1 MLKCSND
8 SELLAPAGS
17 FEKAKY
23 ALEFGADAIYAGLP
37 DFSLR
42 ARINKF
48 DEKQIVEA
56 IKYAH
61 NKNKKIYITVNIFA
75 HNRHLNI
82 LQKHLRIFRNNL
94 PDAFVASDAG
104 VIRIIKKILPKASIH
119 LSTQA
124 NTTNWQSAKFW
135 HKQGIKRIVLAR
147 ELTLEEIKEI
157 HEKVPKLELEYF
169 VHGAM
174 CMAYSG
180 RCLLSSWQVGRS
192 SNLGDCAQNC
202 RWRYKLVEEKRPDE
216 YIPVEQDEQGSY
228 LLNSKDLCLIEHLD
242 DLKNA
247 GITSFKIEGRAKS
260 VYYLSQ
266 VVKAYRMA
274 LDINLNRDLNKN
286 SNSKKIDTFPTA
298 VGKVSINKNITSLN
312 TAVSKKVIGKN
323 KKIEIKKLKNDLKK
337 LSNRT
342 FTTGFLFDECKYAG
356 QETRFSHIEED
367 YEFVGEV
374 IKLETGNWKL
384 EIEDGKWRTENRGLK
399 IEGRKFKV
407 ESKNSNIIK
416 IKVHNALFVGDRVE
430 FIQPRKNNIFCKIKN
445 IYDDKTLEKIESAHG
460 GQNKMVYIEI
470 SKKPEVF
477 SVMRKKNKK

>member
-8 SELLAPAGS
+8 PELLAPAGS
-17 FEKAKY
+17 FEKMKY
-23 ALEFGADAIYAGLP
+23 ALEFGADAVYAGLP

-48 DEKQIVEA
+48 NEKQIIEA
-56 IKYAH
+56 IKYAR
-61 NKNKKIYITVNIFA
+61 NRNKKIYITTNIFA
-75 HNRHLNI
+75 HNCHLNI

-104 VIRIIKKILPKASIH
+104 VIEIIKKILPKAPIH

-135 HKQGIKRIVLAR
+135 QKQGVKRIVLAR

-180 RCLLSSWQVGRS
+180 RCFLSAWQVGRS

-202 RWRYKLVEEKRPDE
+202 RWRYNLVEEKRPDE
-216 YIPVEQDEQGSY
+216 YIPVEQDKHGSY
-228 LLNSKDLCLIEHLD
+228 LLNSKDLCLIEYLE

-266 VVKAYRMA
+266 AVKAYRIA
-274 LDINLNRDLNKN
+274 LDINNNNSSSNRN
-286 SNSKKIDTFPTA
+286 NSKNKSIASLPTA
-298 VGKVSINKNITSLN
+298 VRKEAID
-312 TAVSKKVIGKN
+312 KN
-323 KKIEIKKLKNDLKK
+323 KKAEIRKLKNDLMK

-342 FTTGFLFDECKYAG
+342 FTTGFLFGECRFKG
-356 QETRFSHIEED
+356 QETRFSHIKEE

-374 IKLETGNWKL
+374 IGLEFGIPDASRGQVWNL
-384 EIEDGKWRTENRGLK
+384 ECGRLK
-399 IEGRKFKV
+399 IGSRKRRAEGSGKKTNQNPYLV
-407 ESKNSNIIK
+407 K

-445 IYDDKTLEKIESAHG
+445 IYDDKTLEKIKSAHG
-460 GQNKMVYIEI
+460 GQNRMVYIKTNKI
-470 SKKPEVF
+470 PEKF
-477 SVMRKKNKK
+477 SVLRKNI

>member
-17 FEKAKY
+17 FEKAKC

-48 DEKQIVEA
+48 DEKQIIEA
-56 IKYAH
+56 IEYAH
-61 NKNKKIYITVNIFA
+61 NKNKKIYITTNIFA
-75 HNRHLNI
+75 HNHHLDI
-82 LQKHLRIFRNNL
+82 LKKHLRIFRNNL

-124 NTTNWQSAKFW
+124 NTTNWQAAKFW
-135 HKQGIKRIVLAR
+135 REQGIKRIVLAR

-202 RWRYKLVEEKRPDE
+202 RWKYKLVEEKRPDE
-216 YIPVEQDEQGSY
+216 YIPVEQDKQGSY
-228 LLNSKDLCLIEHLD
+228 LLNSKDLCLIEYLD
-242 DLKNA
+242 DLKSA
-247 GITSFKIEGRAKS
+247 GIISFKIEGRAKS

-266 VVKAYRMA
+266 AVKAYRTA
-274 LDINLNRDLNKN
+274 IDINFNKN
-286 SNSKKIDTFPTA
+286 SNNKKIGTFSTA
-298 VGKVSINKNITSLN
+298 VGKVHI
-312 TAVSKKVIGKN
+312 SKKKKN
-323 KKIEIKKLKNDLKK
+323 KIKKLKSDLMK

-342 FTTGFLFDECKYAG
+342 FTTGFLFGECKFKG
-356 QETRFSHIEED
+356 QETRFSHTEEE

-374 IKLETGNWKL
+374 VELKTKNEKLKM
-384 EIEDGKWRTENRGLK
+384 
-399 IEGRKFKV
+399 
-407 ESKNSNIIK
+407 KN
-416 IKVHNALFVGDRVE
+416 
-430 FIQPRKNNIFCKIKN
+430 
-445 IYDDKTLEKIESAHG
+445 
-460 GQNKMVYIEI
+460 
-470 SKKPEVF
+470 
-477 SVMRKKNKK
+477 

>member
-48 DEKQIVEA
+48 DEKKIIEA

-61 NKNKKIYITVNIFA
+61 SRNKKIYITVNIFA

-82 LQKHLRIFRNNL
+82 LQKHLLLFRNNL
-94 PDAFVASDAG
+94 PDAFVASDIG
-104 VIRIIKKILPKASIH
+104 VIQIIKKILPKASIH

-135 HKQGIKRIVLAR
+135 HKQGVKRIILAR
-147 ELTLEEIKEI
+147 ELTLGEIKEI
-157 HEKVPKLELEYF
+157 HEKIPKLELEYF

-180 RCLLSSWQVGRS
+180 RCLLSSWQAGRS

-216 YIPVEQDEQGSY
+216 YIPIEEDQNGSY
-228 LLNSKDLCLIEHLD
+228 LLNSKDMCLIEYLD

-266 VVKAYRMA
+266 VVKAYRTA
-274 LDINLNRDLNKN
+274 IDINFNKN
-286 SNSKKIDTFPTA
+286 SNNKKIGTFSTA
-298 VGKVSINKNITSLN
+298 VGKVHI
-312 TAVSKKVIGKN
+312 SKKKKN
-323 KKIEIKKLKNDLKK
+323 KIKKLKSDLMK

-342 FTTGFLFDECKYAG
+342 FTTGFLFGECKFKG
-356 QETRFSHIEED
+356 QETRFSHIEEE

-374 IKLETGNWKL
+374 VELKTKNEKLKMKNIETK
-384 EIEDGKWRTENRGLK
+384 NRN
-399 IEGRKFKV
+399 
-407 ESKNSNIIK
+407 SKSNKDNNNKNNLDYNQSYSFVK

-430 FIQPRKNNIFCKIKN
+430 FIQPMKNNIFCKIKN
-445 IYDDKTLEKIESAHG
+445 IYDDKTLEKIKSAHG

-470 SKKPEVF
+470 SKMPEVF
-477 SVMRKKNKK
+477 SVMRKKK

>member
-1 MLKCSND
+1 MLKCLND

-17 FEKAKY
+17 LEKAKY

-48 DEKQIVEA
+48 NEERIIKA

-61 NKNKKIYITVNIFA
+61 SRNKKIYITTNIFA
-75 HNRHLNI
+75 HNRHLDI
-82 LQKHLRIFRNNL
+82 LQKHLLLFKNNL
-94 PDAFVASDAG
+94 PDAFVVSDIG
-104 VIRIIKKILPKASIH
+104 IIQIIKKILPKAVIH

-124 NTTNWQSAKFW
+124 NTTNWQAAKFW

-147 ELTLEEIKEI
+147 ELTIEEIKEI

-180 RCLLSSWQVGRS
+180 RCLLSSWQTGRS

-202 RWRYKLVEEKRPDE
+202 RWKYKLVEEKRPGE
-216 YIPVEQDEQGSY
+216 YIPIEEDQNGAY
-228 LLNSKDLCLIEHLD
+228 LLNSKDMCLIEYLD
-242 DLKNA
+242 DLKSA

-266 VVKAYRMA
+266 AVKAYRTA
-274 LDINLNRDLNKN
+274 LDINNNKN
-286 SNSKKIDTFPTA
+286 RNNSKDKSIAFLPTA
-298 VGKVSINKNITSLN
+298 VRKE
-312 TAVSKKVIGKN
+312 AMRKN
-323 KKIEIKKLKNDLKK
+323 KKVKIKKLKKDLRK

-342 FTTGFLFDECKYAG
+342 FTTGFLFGECKLKG
-356 QETRFSHIEED
+356 QETRFSHIKED

-374 IKLETGNWKL
+374 VGLECGIWNVEYGRLK
-384 EIEDGKWRTENRGLK
+384 IGSGKWK
-399 IEGRKFKV
+399 M
-407 ESKNSNIIK
+407 ESKNLFLKKGGAGVVACSNIIK
-416 IKVHNALFVGDRVE
+416 IKVHNALFAGDRVE
-430 FIQPRKNNIFCKIKN
+430 FIQPKEDNIFCKIKN
-445 IYDDKTLEKIESAHG
+445 IYDDKTLKKIESAHG

-470 SKKPEVF
+470 GKIPEVF
-477 SVMRKKNKK
+477 SVMRKKLAF